1 MMNNEKMIN
10 IITVR
15 ATFNSTKY
23 EILMP
28 SLVKVSAFSSNSAI
42 DTCILLFVQT
52 TNNV

>member
-1 MMNNEKMIN
+1 MMNKKDMIS

-28 SLVKVSAFSSNSAI
+28 SLVKY
-42 DTCILLFVQT
+42 LLLPVTLQ
-52 TNNV
+52 